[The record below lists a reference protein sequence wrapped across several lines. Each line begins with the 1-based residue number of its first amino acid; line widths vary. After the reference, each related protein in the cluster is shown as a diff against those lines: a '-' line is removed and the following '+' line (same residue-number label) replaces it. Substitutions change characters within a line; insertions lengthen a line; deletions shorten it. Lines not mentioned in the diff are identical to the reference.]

1 MKKFKVTLLI
11 PQERVIEAP
20 DMQDAHNQV
29 TSMLSSMRD
38 DPDEN
43 PSPKV
48 HSIIEVVEQESIDFG
63 PIPIDPSE

>member
-1 MKKFKVTLLI
+1 MLLKKFKVTVLI

-29 TSMLSSMRD
+29 SDMMKNY

-43 PSPKV
+43 PGPKV
-48 HSIIEVVEQESIDFG
+48 HSIIEIVEQEEIDFG
-63 PIPIDPSE
+63 PSPAS